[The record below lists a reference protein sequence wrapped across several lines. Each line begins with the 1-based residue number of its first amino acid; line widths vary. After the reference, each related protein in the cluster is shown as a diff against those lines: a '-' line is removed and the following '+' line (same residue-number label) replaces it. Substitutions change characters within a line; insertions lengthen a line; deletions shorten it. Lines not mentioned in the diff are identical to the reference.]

1 MANNEATAVPQ
12 VTIMPPHMMISVDS
26 VPTYDGTSSIEEFLN
41 IVEETGT
48 LAEWTHKQLLAIVRL
63 KLRFKAK
70 QYFLKSGHFV
80 DNA

>member
-26 VPTYDGTSSIEEFLN
+26 VPIYDGTSSIEEFLN

-48 LAEWTHKQLLAIVRL
+48 LAEWTNKQLLAINSTPVTS
-63 KLRFKAK
+63 LRFIRIL
-70 QYFLKSGHFV
+70 FRG
-80 DNA
+80 